1 MKRLGRYLG
10 TMPAM
15 AATVA
20 LLAAAMVALVACTT
34 TETVTVEVPVPSD
47 PEIVVQTVVVERA
60 GEVQVETVVQTVVV
74 EREVRG
80 ETVVQTVV
88 VEREVRGETVV
99 ETVVVERPIEVRGET
114 VVQTVVVD
122 REVVVTPTP
131 RPRGEVGREDTL
143 VVTGFGAG
151 ATQWDD
157 PENMNPYSL
166 GGLGRVRGILNKT
179 IYEFLYL
186 YNHNDGQVIPWL
198 AESSQVD
205 DDFMGVNVTLRD
217 GIEWSDGMPFTS
229 TDVKFTIDLLLNND
243 EMVFAGDIQ
252 EWVKDV
258 EVIDD
263 RNFRINYNKPNAR
276 FFYFYFQENSEI
288 HLPILPKHIWEGQD
302 PLEFANYDTS
312 KGWPVGTGPYTAI
325 RASGQGQIF
334 DRNDNWWAAKV
345 GFKDLPEPLRVAYI
359 PPGSQDTM
367 VARMINNEFDVG
379 SIMQPG
385 VFVAARARNRNI
397 ISWDTD
403 GPSYGAAD
411 ACIYTLGVNT
421 QYGPMSD
428 VNARRAVQAAVDRDQ
443 LVALAYD
450 GSTVTRT
457 IPYSTYGGLGAYE
470 QLQADIID
478 EFNWAEQGQAEVD
491 QYMAAAGYTKDG
503 EYWSKDGETLEMNLH
518 VPGWLRPMGPVVEQQ
533 LKSAGFNVTF
543 VLHDPDTGPLWAEV
557 RTGLADM
564 WILVH
569 CGSSREPHGTL
580 QHYHSRFNSPT
591 QGEQN
596 SYIWANSQYNNSE
609 FDSII
614 DEMDSVLPSVDDPQ
628 YVDLANR
635 AIRIFLDD
643 VIEIPLAE
651 ERHVVTFNNTY
662 WRGFATNSN
671 PYVAPYSLW
680 AGFLLEI
687 LNVSKAQ

>member
-1 MKRLGRYLG
+1 MQKIRNMRS
-10 TMPAM
+10 
-15 AATVA
+15 A
-20 LLAAAMVALVACTT
+20 LWLVVVGSLVAAAITAVACGGT
-34 TETVTVEVPVPSD
+34 
-47 PEIVVQTVVVERA
+47 
-60 GEVQVETVVQTVVV
+60 ETVVQTVLVEKEVPIEVQVTVETVKEVV
-74 EREVRG
+74 VQG
-80 ETVVQTVV
+80 ETVVQTVQVEKV
-88 VEREVRGETVV
+88 VE
-99 ETVVVERPIEVRGET
+99 
-114 VVQTVVVD
+114 VQ
-122 REVVVTPTP
+122 VTATSA
-131 RPRGEVGREDTL
+131 PRGPISREDTF
-143 VVTGFGAG
+143 VITGFGPG
-151 ATQWDD
+151 ATQWTDA
-157 PENMNPYSL
+157 ENMNPYSL

-198 AESSQVD
+198 AESSKVD
-205 DDFMGVNVTLRD
+205 DDFMGVSVTLRE

-229 TDVKFTIDLLLNND
+229 GDVKFTIELLMNNVD
-243 EMVFAGDIQ
+243 MVFAGDIQ

-258 EVIDD
+258 EIIDD

-288 HLPILPKHIWEGQD
+288 HLPILPQHIWEGED
-302 PLEFANYDTS
+302 PLEFPNFDVD
-312 KGWPVGTGPYTAI
+312 KGSPVGTGPYVAT
-325 RASGQGQIF
+325 RSDGQAQIF

-345 GFKDLPEPLRVAYI
+345 GFKELPEPLRVAFI
-359 PPGSQDTM
+359 PPGSADTM
-367 VARMINNEFDVG
+367 VARMINNEFDTG

-385 VFVAARARNRNI
+385 VFVTAHNRNKNI

-411 ACIYTLGVNT
+411 ACMYTLGVNT

-443 LVALAYD
+443 LVALAYEN
-450 GSTVTRT
+450 STVTRAV
-457 IPYSTYGGLGAYE
+457 PYSTYGGLKAYE
-470 QLQADIID
+470 DAQADIINTY
-478 EFNWAEQGQAEVD
+478 NWEAQGQAEVE
-491 QYMAAAGYTKDG
+491 QHMAAAGYTMGGNGYWEKDG
-503 EYWSKDGETLEMNLH
+503 EELAMDLH
-518 VPGWLRPMGPVVEQQ
+518 VPGWLKPMGPVMEKQMQ
-533 LKSAGFNVTF
+533 DAGFDVSF
-543 VLHDPDTGPLWAEV
+543 VLHDPDTAPLWAEV

-569 CGSSREPHGTL
+569 CGSSREPHGTM

-596 SYIWANSQYNNSE
+596 SYIWANSQYNNPE
-609 FDSII
+609 FDAII
-614 DEMDSVLPSVDDPQ
+614 DEMDSVLPSTDDPQ
-628 YVDLANR
+628 YMDLANR
-635 AIRIFLDD
+635 ALDIFLDD
-643 VIEIPLAE
+643 VVEITLAE

-680 AGFLLEI
+680 AGYLLEI

>member
-1 MKRLGRYLG
+1 MQKIRNMRS
-10 TMPAM
+10 
-15 AATVA
+15 A
-20 LLAAAMVALVACTT
+20 LWLVVVGSLVAAAITAVACGGT
-34 TETVTVEVPVPSD
+34 
-47 PEIVVQTVVVERA
+47 
-60 GEVQVETVVQTVVV
+60 ETVVQTVLVEKEVPIEVQVTVETVKEVV
-74 EREVRG
+74 VQG
-80 ETVVQTVV
+80 ETVVQTVQVEKV
-88 VEREVRGETVV
+88 VE
-99 ETVVVERPIEVRGET
+99 
-114 VVQTVVVD
+114 VQ
-122 REVVVTPTP
+122 VTATSA
-131 RPRGEVGREDTL
+131 PRGPISREDTF
-143 VVTGFGAG
+143 VITGFGPG
-151 ATQWDD
+151 ATQWTDA
-157 PENMNPYSL
+157 ENMNPYSL

-198 AESSQVD
+198 AESSKVD
-205 DDFMGVNVTLRD
+205 DDFMGVSVILRE

-229 TDVKFTIDLLLNND
+229 GDVKFTIELLMNNVD
-243 EMVFAGDIQ
+243 MVFAGDIQ

-258 EVIDD
+258 EIIDD

-288 HLPILPKHIWEGQD
+288 HLPILPQHIWEGED
-302 PLEFANYDTS
+302 PLEFPNFDVD
-312 KGWPVGTGPYTAI
+312 KGSPVGTGPYVAT
-325 RASGQGQIF
+325 RSDGQAQIF

-345 GFKDLPEPLRVAYI
+345 GFKELPEPLRVAFI
-359 PPGSQDTM
+359 PPGSADTM
-367 VARMINNEFDVG
+367 VARMINNEFDTG

-385 VFVAARARNRNI
+385 VFVTAHNRNKNI

-411 ACIYTLGVNT
+411 ACMYTLGVNT

-443 LVALAYD
+443 LVALAYEN
-450 GSTVTRT
+450 STVTRAV
-457 IPYSTYGGLGAYE
+457 PYSSYGGLKAYE
-470 QLQADIID
+470 DAQADIIAQY
-478 EFNWAEQGQAEVD
+478 NWESQGQSEVE
-491 QYMAAAGYTKDG
+491 QYMAEAGYTMGGNGYWEKDG
-503 EYWSKDGETLEMNLH
+503 EELAMDLH
-518 VPGWLRPMGPVVEQQ
+518 VPGWLKPMGPVMEKQ
-533 LKSAGFNVTF
+533 LQDAGYDVTF
-543 VLHDPDTGPLWAEV
+543 VLHDPDTAPLWAEV

-569 CGSSREPHGTL
+569 CGSSREPHGTM

-596 SYIWANSQYNNSE
+596 SYIWANSQYNNPE
-609 FDSII
+609 FDAII
-614 DEMDSVLPSVDDPQ
+614 DEMDSVLPSTDDPQ
-628 YVDLANR
+628 YMDLANR
-635 AIRIFLDD
+635 ALDIFLDD
-643 VIEIPLAE
+643 VVEITLAE

-680 AGFLLEI
+680 AGYLLEI

>member
-1 MKRLGRYLG
+1 MKDRLRRRLS
-10 TMPAM
+10 MPM
-15 AATVA
+15 M
-20 LLAAAMVALVACTT
+20 LAMVALLSTAFVAVAACTT
-34 TETVTVEVPVPSD
+34 TETVTVEVPVTTA
-47 PEIVVQTVVVERA
+47 PEVVVQTVVVERQ
-60 GEVQVETVVQTVVV
+60 GDVRVETVVQTVVV
-74 EREVRG
+74 ERPV
-80 ETVVQTVV
+80 
-88 VEREVRGETVV
+88 
-99 ETVVVERPIEVRGET
+99 EVRGET

-122 REVVVTPTP
+122 RVVDRQVVVTPTP
-131 RPRGEVGREDTL
+131 TPRGEVGREDTL
-143 VVTGFGAG
+143 VVTGFGPG

-186 YNHNDGQVIPWL
+186 YNHNSGEVIPWL

-205 DDFMGVNVTLRD
+205 DDFMGVNVTLRE
-217 GIEWSDGMPFTS
+217 GIEWSDGMPFT
-229 TDVKFTIDLLLNND
+229 TADVKFTIDLLLNNSD
-243 EMVFAGDIQ
+243 MVFAGDVQ

-288 HLPILPKHIWEGQD
+288 HLPILPKHVWEGQD
-302 PLEFANYDTS
+302 PLEFTNFDVAQ
-312 KGWPVGTGPYTAI
+312 GWPLGTGPYVAI
-325 RASGQGQIF
+325 RATSQGQIF

-359 PPGSQDTM
+359 PPGSADANVT
-367 VARMINNEFDVG
+367 RMINNEFDVG

-385 VFVAARARNRNI
+385 VFVAARARNKNI

-428 VNARRAVQAAVDRDQ
+428 VNARRAVQAAIDREQ
-443 LVALAYD
+443 LVVLAYE
-450 GSTVTRT
+450 GSTVTRSV
-457 IPYSTYGGLGAYE
+457 PYSTYGGLGAYE
-470 QLQADIID
+470 QLQSDIIE
-478 EFNWAEQGQAEVD
+478 EFDWEMQGQAEVD
-491 QYMAAAGYTKDG
+491 SNMAAAGYTKEG
-503 EYWSKDGETLEMNLH
+503 EFWAKDGETLSMTLH

-533 LKSAGFNVTF
+533 LRSAGFDVTHR
-543 VLHDPDTGPLWAEV
+543 LYATDTAPMWAQV

-580 QHYHSRFNSPT
+580 QHYHSRFNSPA
-591 QGEQN
+591 QGDQN
-596 SYIWANSQYNNSE
+596 SYVWANSQYNNPE
-609 FDSII
+609 YDSII
-614 DEMDSVLPSVDDPQ
+614 DEMDSVLPSVDDPV
-628 YVDLANR
+628 YVGLANR
-635 AIRIFLDD
+635 ALRIFLDD

>member
-1 MKRLGRYLG
+1 MPFKLKTRSAVTLLILGSLVLS
-10 TMPAM
+10 A
-15 AATVA
+15 
-20 LLAAAMVALVACTT
+20 LAAIACGGT
-34 TETVTVEVPVPSD
+34 TETIIQTVEVEKIVERTVVETVEVERVVEVPGD
-47 PEIVVQTVVVERA
+47 TKVQTVVVET
-60 GEVQVETVVQTVVV
+60 QVE
-74 EREVRG
+74 
-80 ETVVQTVV
+80 
-88 VEREVRGETVV
+88 
-99 ETVVVERPIEVRGET
+99 
-114 VVQTVVVD
+114 
-122 REVVVTPTP
+122 VTPTP
-131 RPRGEVGREDTL
+131 TPRGEITREDTF
-143 VVTGFGAG
+143 VITGFGPG

-157 PENMNPYSL
+157 PDNMNPYSL

-186 YNHNDGQVIPWL
+186 YNHNSGEVIPWL
-198 AESSQVD
+198 AESSKVD
-205 DDFMGVNVTLRD
+205 DDFMGVSVTLRD
-217 GIEWSDGMPFTS
+217 GIEWSDGMPFT
-229 TDVKFTIDLLLNND
+229 TEDVKFTIELLMDNPD
-243 EMVFAGDIQ
+243 MVFAGDIQ

-263 RNFRINYNKPNAR
+263 RNFRINYAKPNAR

-302 PLEFANYDTS
+302 PLEFTNFDLDN
-312 KGWPVGTGPYTAI
+312 GWPVGTGPYIAT
-325 RASGQGQIF
+325 RADSQSQIF

-345 GFKDLPEPLRVAYI
+345 GFKELPEPIRVAYI
-359 PPGSQDTM
+359 PPGSADTM
-367 VARMINNEFDVG
+367 VARMINNEFDTG

-385 VFVAARARNRNI
+385 VFVTAHNRNKNI

-411 ACIYTLGVNT
+411 ACIYTLGINT

-428 VNARRAVQAAVDRDQ
+428 VNARRAVQAAVDRNQ
-443 LVALAYD
+443 LVILAYD
-450 GSTVTRT
+450 NSTVTRSV
-457 IPYSTYGGLGAYE
+457 PYSTYGGLKAYE
-470 QLQADIID
+470 DLQADIISKYD
-478 EFNWAEQGQAEVD
+478 WESQGQDEVD
-491 QYMAAAGYTKDG
+491 SHMALAGYAKDGDDFWAKDG
-503 EYWSKDGETLEMNLH
+503 ERLSMDLH
-518 VPGWLRPMGPVVEQQ
+518 VPGWLKPMGPVVEQQ
-533 LKSAGFNVTF
+533 LNDAGFDVTF
-543 VLHDPDTGPLWAEV
+543 VLHEPSTAPLWAEV

-569 CGSSREPHGTL
+569 CGSSREPHGTF
-580 QHYHSRFNSPT
+580 QHYHSRFNSPE

-596 SYIWANSQYNNSE
+596 QYLWANSQYNNPE
-609 FDSII
+609 FDAII
-614 DEMDSVLPSVDDPQ
+614 DEMDGVLPSTSDPQ
-628 YVDLANR
+628 YMDLSNR
-635 AIRIFLDD
+635 ALEIFLDD

>member
-1 MKRLGRYLG
+1 MQKIRDMRS
-10 TMPAM
+10 
-15 AATVA
+15 A
-20 LLAAAMVALVACTT
+20 LWLVVVGSLVAAAMTAVACGGT
-34 TETVTVEVPVPSD
+34 
-47 PEIVVQTVVVERA
+47 
-60 GEVQVETVVQTVVV
+60 ETVVQTVVV
-74 EREVRG
+74 EKEVPVEVQVTVETVKEVVVQG
-80 ETVVQTVV
+80 ETVVQTVEVERV
-88 VEREVRGETVV
+88 VEKEVQVEVTATAAPRG
-99 ETVVVERPIEVRGET
+99 PIE
-114 VVQTVVVD
+114 
-122 REVVVTPTP
+122 
-131 RPRGEVGREDTL
+131 REDTF
-143 VVTGFGAG
+143 VITGFGPG
-151 ATQWDD
+151 ATEWRD
-157 PENMNPYSL
+157 PDNMNPYSL

-186 YNHNDGQVIPWL
+186 YNHNEGEVIPWL
-198 AESSQVD
+198 AESSEVD
-205 DDFMGVNVTLRD
+205 DDFMGVSVTLRD

-229 TDVKFTIDLLLNND
+229 EDVKFTIELLMANPD
-243 EMVFAGDIQ
+243 MVFAGDIQ

-258 EVIDD
+258 EIIDD

-302 PLEFANYDTS
+302 PLEFPNFDLD
-312 KGWPVGTGPYTAI
+312 KGWPVGTGPFVAT
-325 RASGQGQIF
+325 RADSQGQIF

-345 GFKDLPEPLRVAYI
+345 GFKELPEPLRVAYI
-359 PPGSQDTM
+359 PPGSADTM
-367 VARMINNEFDVG
+367 VARMINNEFDTG

-385 VFVAARARNRNI
+385 VFVTAHNRNKNI

-411 ACIYTLGVNT
+411 ACMYTLGVNT

-443 LVALAYD
+443 LVALAYEN
-450 GSTVTRT
+450 STVTRT
-457 IPYSTYGGLGAYE
+457 VPYSTYGGLKAYE
-470 QLQADIID
+470 DAQADIIAKYD
-478 EFNWAEQGQAEVD
+478 WESQGQAEVEM
-491 QYMAAAGYTKDG
+491 YMAEAGYSMGGNGYWEKGG
-503 EYWSKDGETLEMNLH
+503 EELAMDLH
-518 VPGWLRPMGPVVEQQ
+518 VPGWLKPMGPVVEKQMQ
-533 LKSAGFNVTF
+533 DAGFDVTF
-543 VLHDPDTGPLWAEV
+543 VLHDPDTAPLWAEV

-569 CGSSREPHGTL
+569 CGSSREPHGTI
-580 QHYHSRFNSPT
+580 QHYHSKFSSPT

-596 SYIWANSQYNNSE
+596 SYIWANSQYNNPD
-609 FDSII
+609 FDAII
-614 DEMDSVLPSVDDPQ
+614 DEMDSVLPSTDDPQ
-628 YVDLANR
+628 YMDLANR
-635 AIRIFLDD
+635 ALDIFLDD

>member
-1 MKRLGRYLG
+1 MQRLRNMRTAFWSVVIVSL
-10 TMPAM
+10 T
-15 AATVA
+15 
-20 LLAAAMVALVACTT
+20 AAMTAAIACG
-34 TETVTVEVPVPSD
+34 SS
-47 PEIVVQTVVVERA
+47 
-60 GEVQVETVVQTVVV
+60 ETVVQTVVV
-74 EREVRG
+74 EREVPVEVQVTVETVKEVMVQG
-80 ETVVQTVV
+80 ETVVQTVEVEKV
-88 VEREVRGETVV
+88 VEREVQVEVTATAAPRG
-99 ETVVVERPIEVRGET
+99 PIE
-114 VVQTVVVD
+114 
-122 REVVVTPTP
+122 
-131 RPRGEVGREDTL
+131 REDTL
-143 VVTGFGAG
+143 VITGFGAG
-151 ATQWDD
+151 ATAWENPD
-157 PENMNPYSL
+157 NMNPYSL

-198 AESSQVD
+198 AESSEVD
-205 DDFMGVNVTLRD
+205 DDFMGVSVTLRD

-229 TDVKFTIDLLLNND
+229 EDVKFTIELLQDNTD
-243 EMVFAGDIQ
+243 MVFAGDIQ
-252 EWVKDV
+252 EWVDDV
-258 EVIDD
+258 EIIDD

-302 PLEFANYDTS
+302 PLEFTNYDLD
-312 KGWPVGTGPYTAI
+312 KGWPVGTGPFVAT
-325 RASGQGQIF
+325 RADSQGQIF

-345 GFKDLPEPLRVAYI
+345 GFKELPEPLRVAYI
-359 PPGSQDTM
+359 PPGGQDTM

-385 VFVAARARNRNI
+385 VFVTAHNRNKNI

-411 ACIYTLGVNT
+411 ACMYTLGVNT

-443 LVALAYD
+443 IVNLAYE
-450 GSTVTRT
+450 GSTVTRAV
-457 IPYSTYGGLGAYE
+457 PYSTYGGLKAYE
-470 QLQADIID
+470 DAQADIISKY
-478 EFNWAEQGQAEVD
+478 NWEGQGQAEVEM
-491 QYMAAAGYTKDG
+491 YMAEAGYSMGGSGYWEKDG
-503 EYWSKDGETLEMNLH
+503 QPITMDLH
-518 VPGWLRPMGPVVEQQ
+518 VPGWLKPLGPAVEQQ
-533 LKSAGFNVTF
+533 LQNAGFDVTF
-543 VLHDPDTGPLWAEV
+543 VLHDPDTAPLWAEV

-580 QHYHSRFNSPT
+580 QHYHSKFSSPM

-596 SYIWANSQYNNSE
+596 SYIWANSQYNNPE
-609 FDSII
+609 YDAII

-628 YVDLANR
+628 YMDLANR
-635 AIRIFLDD
+635 ALELFLDD
-643 VIEIPLAE
+643 VIEITLAE

>member
-1 MKRLGRYLG
+1 MQKIRNTRSTLWTLLIGSLM
-10 TMPAM
+10 T
-15 AATVA
+15 AAI
-20 LLAAAMVALVACTT
+20 AAIACGG
-34 TETVTVEVPVPSD
+34 TETVVETVVVEKEVQVEVPVTVEVEREVL
-47 PEIVVQTVVVERA
+47 VQ
-60 GEVQVETVVQTVVV
+60 GETVVQTVVIEKEV
-74 EREVRG
+74 QVRG

-88 VEREVRGETVV
+88 VEKEVPV
-99 ETVVVERPIEVRGET
+99 EVEVEVE
-114 VVQTVVVD
+114 
-122 REVVVTPTP
+122 VTPTP
-131 RPRGEVGREDTL
+131 APRGPIGREDTF
-143 VVTGFGAG
+143 VITGFGPG
-151 ATQWDD
+151 ATEWVD

-186 YNHNDGQVIPWL
+186 YNHNSGQVIPWL
-198 AESSQVD
+198 AESSEVD
-205 DDFMGVNVTLRD
+205 DDFMGVSVTLRD
-217 GIEWSDGMPFTS
+217 GVEWSDGQPLTS
-229 TDVKFTIDLLLNND
+229 EDVKFTIELLQANPD
-243 EMVFAGDIQ
+243 MVFAGDIQ

-258 EVIDD
+258 EIIDD

-288 HLPILPKHIWEGQD
+288 HLPILPKHVWEGQD
-302 PLEFANYDTS
+302 PLEFPNYDVD
-312 KGWPVGTGPYTAI
+312 KGWPLGTGPYVAT
-325 RASGQGQIF
+325 RADGQAQIF

-345 GFKDLPEPLRVAYI
+345 GFKELPEPLRVAYI
-359 PPGSQDTM
+359 PPGSADTM
-367 VARMINNEFDVG
+367 VARMINNEFDTG

-385 VFVAARARNRNI
+385 VFVTAHNRNSNI

-428 VNARRAVQAAVDRDQ
+428 VNARRAVQAAVDREQ
-443 LVALAYD
+443 IVALAYED
-450 GSTVTRT
+450 STVTRAV
-457 IPYSTYGGLGAYE
+457 PYSTYGGLKAYE
-470 QLQADIID
+470 DAQADIIAKY
-478 EFNWAEQGQAEVD
+478 NWEDQGQAEVE
-491 QYMAAAGYTKDG
+491 QYMTAAGYTMGSEYWEKDG
-503 EYWSKDGETLEMNLH
+503 EALEMALH
-518 VPGWLRPMGPVVEQQ
+518 VPGWLRPMGPVVEKQMQ
-533 LKSAGFNVTF
+533 DAGFDVTF
-543 VLHDPDTGPLWAEV
+543 QLHDPDTAPLWAEV

-569 CGSSREPHGTL
+569 CGSSREPHGTI
-580 QHYHSRFNSPT
+580 QHYHSKFSSPS

-596 SYIWANSQYNNSE
+596 QYLWANSQYNNPE
-609 FDSII
+609 YDEII
-614 DEMDSVLPSVDDPQ
+614 DEMDGVLPSTEDPV
-628 YVDLANR
+628 YMGLANR
-635 AIRIFLDD
+635 AIEIFLDD

>member
-1 MKRLGRYLG
+1 MNNRLRHRASVPLLV
-10 TMPAM
+10 
-15 AATVA
+15 AAAAV
-20 LLAAAMVALVACTT
+20 LAASFAALVACTT
-34 TETVTVEVPVPSD
+34 TETITVEVPVTTA
-47 PEIVVQTVVVERA
+47 PEVVVQTVVVENL
-60 GEVQVETVVQTVVV
+60 V
-74 EREVRG
+74 EVRG

-88 VEREVRGETVV
+88 
-99 ETVVVERPIEVRGET
+99 I
-114 VVQTVVVD
+114 D

-131 RPRGEVGREDTL
+131 APRGEVSREDTL
-143 VVTGFGAG
+143 VITGFGPG

-186 YNHNDGQVIPWL
+186 YNHNSGEVIPWL

-217 GIEWSDGMPFTS
+217 GIEWSDGMPFT
-229 TDVKFTIDLLLNND
+229 TADVKFTIDLLLNNPD
-243 EMVFAGDIQ
+243 MVFAGDVQ

-258 EVIDD
+258 EVVDD

-288 HLPILPKHIWEGQD
+288 HLPILPKHVWEDQD
-302 PLEFANYDTS
+302 PLEFTNFDTAE
-312 KGWPVGTGPYTAI
+312 GWPLGTGPYVAI

-345 GFKDLPEPLRVAYI
+345 GFKDLPEPLQVAYI
-359 PPGSQDTM
+359 PPGSSDANVT
-367 VARMINNEFDVG
+367 RMINNEFDVG

-385 VFVAARARNRNI
+385 VFVAARERNQNI

-421 QYGPMSD
+421 QYGPMAD

-443 LVALAYD
+443 LVLLAYEN
-450 GSTVTRT
+450 STVPRSV
-457 IPYSTYGGLGAYE
+457 PYSTYGGLAAYE
-470 QLQADIID
+470 NLQADLIG
-478 EFNWAEQGQAEVD
+478 EFNWEMQGQAEVD
-491 QYMAAAGYTKDG
+491 SNMAAAGYAKDG
-503 EYWSKDGETLEMNLH
+503 DYWAQGGETLSMVLH

-533 LKSAGFNVTF
+533 LRNAGFDVTHE
-543 VLHDPDTGPLWAEV
+543 LYAADTGPMWAQV

-569 CGSSREPHGTL
+569 CGSSREPHGTM
-580 QHYHSRFNSPT
+580 QHYHSRFNSPS

-596 SYIWANSQYNNSE
+596 SYVWANSQYNNPAY
-609 FDSII
+609 DAII
-614 DEMDSVLPSVDDPQ
+614 DEMDSVLPSVDDPR

-635 AIRIFLDD
+635 AMRIFLED